1 MQFTKMQGCGN
12 DYIYINC
19 LKEEVKNPSE
29 LAIKLSDRH
38 FGIGG
43 DGIVLIEPSDKAD
56 FFMSMYNADGSR
68 AEMCGNAI
76 RCVGKYAYDR
86 HMTDKT
92 KLSIDTLAGIKFLE
106 LKLVGDN
113 DDDRQVNRIT
123 VNMGN
128 PILEPELIPVISQK
142 DIVIQEEIMIDN
154 TTYHFTCVS
163 MGNPH
168 AVVFVNDVKSL
179 NLEELGPKF
188 EHHSLFP
195 KKVNTEFIQVV
206 DRNHIIM
213 RVWER
218 GSGETLAC
226 GTGSCAS
233 VVAGLLEKRLNEHVT
248 VELIGG
254 NLEIFYDQT
263 TNIVYM
269 TGPAVEVFTG
279 VIDES
284 IY

>member
-19 LKEEVKNPSE
+19 FKEEVGNPSE

-43 DGIVLIEPSDKAD
+43 DGIVLIEPSERAD
-56 FFMSMYNADGSR
+56 FFMSMYNGDGSR

-76 RCVGKYAYDR
+76 RCVGKYVYER
-86 HMTDKT
+86 RMTDKT
-92 KLSIDTLAGIKFLE
+92 RLSIDTLAGIKFLE
-106 LKLVGDN
+106 LKLEN
-113 DDDRQVNRIT
+113 ETDDDRQVSSVT

-128 PILEPELIPVISQK
+128 PILEPELIPVLSK
-142 DIVIQEEIMIDN
+142 SEVVIREEIMIDH
-154 TTYHFTCVS
+154 TTYQMTCVS

-168 AVVFVNDVKSL
+168 AVVFVEDVKSL
-179 NLEELGPKF
+179 DLEEIGPKF
-188 EHHSLFP
+188 EHHELFP
-195 KKVNTEFIQVV
+195 RRINTEFIQVV
-206 DRNHIIM
+206 DENHIIM

-226 GTGSCAS
+226 GTGACAS
-233 VVAGLLEKRLNEHVT
+233 VVAGLLEKRLGEHVT
-248 VELIGG
+248 VELLGG
-254 NLEIFYDQT
+254 SLEIFYDQM

-269 TGPAVEVFTG
+269 TGPAVEIFTG

-284 IY
+284 IC

>member
-19 LKEEVKNPSE
+19 LKEEVKNPSK

-43 DGIVLIEPSDKAD
+43 DGIVLIETSDKAD

-76 RCVGKYAYDR
+76 RCVGKYVYER
-86 HMTDKT
+86 HMTDRT
-92 KLSIDTLAGIKFLE
+92 KLSIETLAGIKYLD
-106 LKLVGDN
+106 LKVASDN
-113 DDDRQVNRIT
+113 DDDRQVSLIT

-128 PILEPELIPVISQK
+128 PILEPELIPVLLK
-142 DIVIQEEIMIDN
+142 RDVVIQEELLIDN
-154 TTYHFTCVS
+154 STYQMTCVS

-168 AVVFVNDVKSL
+168 AVVFVDNVNNL

-195 KKVNTEFIQVV
+195 RRINTEFVQVV
-206 DRNHIIM
+206 DKNHIIM

-226 GTGSCAS
+226 GTGACAS
-233 VVAGLLEKRLNEHVT
+233 VVAGLLEKRLEEHVT
-248 VELIGG
+248 VELLGG
-254 NLEIFYDQT
+254 SLDIFYDQT

-279 VIDES
+279 VVDDS
-284 IY
+284 IC

>member
-19 LKEEVKNPSE
+19 FKEEVKNPAQ

-38 FGIGG
+38 FGIGS

-56 FFMSMYNADGSR
+56 FFMNMYNADGSR

-76 RCVGKYAYDR
+76 RCVGKYVYER
-86 HMTDKT
+86 RMTDKT
-92 KLSIDTLAGIKFLE
+92 KLSIDTLSGIKFLE
-106 LKLVGDN
+106 LKLENGAE
-113 DDDRQVNRIT
+113 DDRQVSYVT

-128 PILEPELIPVISQK
+128 PILEPEFIPVLSES
-142 DIVIQEEIMIDN
+142 DMVIKEEIMIDHD
-154 TTYHFTCVS
+154 TYEMTCVS

-168 AVVFVNDVKSL
+168 AVVFVEDVKRL
-179 NLEELGPKF
+179 DLEEIGPKF
-188 EHHSLFP
+188 EHHELFP
-195 KKVNTEFIQVV
+195 RRTNTEFVQVV

-226 GTGSCAS
+226 GTGACAS
-233 VVAGLLEKRLNEHVT
+233 VVAGLLEKRLDEHVT
-248 VELIGG
+248 VELLGG
-254 NLEIFYDQT
+254 SLEIFYDQT

>member
-19 LKEEVKNPSE
+19 FKEEVKNPAQ

-38 FGIGG
+38 FGIGS

-76 RCVGKYAYDR
+76 RCVGKYVYER
-86 HMTDKT
+86 RMTDKT
-92 KLSIDTLAGIKFLE
+92 KLSIDTLSGIKFLE
-106 LKLVGDN
+106 LKLENGAE
-113 DDDRQVNRIT
+113 DDRQVSYVT

-128 PILEPELIPVISQK
+128 PILEPEFIPVLSES
-142 DIVIQEEIMIDN
+142 DMVIKEEIMIDHD
-154 TTYHFTCVS
+154 TYEMTCVS

-168 AVVFVNDVKSL
+168 AVVFVEDVKKL
-179 NLEELGPKF
+179 DLEEIGPKF
-188 EHHSLFP
+188 EHHELFP
-195 KKVNTEFIQVV
+195 RRTNTEFVQVV

-226 GTGSCAS
+226 GTGACAS
-233 VVAGLLEKRLNEHVT
+233 VVAGLLEKRLDEHVT
-248 VELIGG
+248 VELLGG
-254 NLEIFYDQT
+254 SLEIFYDQT